1 MENIRDI
8 SEVES
13 KDLGCLWNSRVKG
26 EEEPKDI
33 TGLRPL
39 DEQWR
44 HTLKQIN
51 KCLNVYSDDKTY
63 LFSYLISKVVC

>member
-1 MENIRDI
+1 MKITVENTRDI

-26 EEEPKDI
+26 EEKPKDI

-39 DEQWR
+39 DEQWQ
-44 HTLKQIN
+44 HTLK
-51 KCLNVYSDDKTY
+51 
-63 LFSYLISKVVC
+63 

>member
-1 MENIRDI
+1 MENTRDI

-13 KDLGCLWNSRVKG
+13 KDLGCLWNLRVKG

-33 TGLRPL
+33 TGLSPL
-39 DEQWR
+39 AEQWP

-51 KCLNVYSDDKTY
+51 KCKCVFRWQNIPY
-63 LFSYLISKVVC
+63 FLIPKMVC